1 MITIAL
7 IDDQRLFRESL
18 GNLIR
23 EIPGISCLYQCDG
36 GAEFLAAIGKEG
48 AAVPE
53 VILLDLEM
61 PGMNGIELN
70 QLLQIKYPAIKV
82 IILSV
87 HAQEKLIASLIREG
101 ADGYLTKNCDRTE
114 LAEALEMVH
123 RHGYYINKMTLE
135 AIRNHAR
142 LTPAPIRNSN
152 GIPIDLTK
160 RETEILSLICYEYS
174 NEEIAARLYL
184 SPRTVEGHR
193 LSLAQ
198 KIGCKNTAGLVIF
211 AVRYGIHPLIL

>member
-1 MITIAL
+1 
-7 IDDQRLFRESL
+7 
-18 GNLIR
+18 
-23 EIPGISCLYQCDG
+23 
-36 GAEFLAAIGKEG
+36 
-48 AAVPE
+48 
-53 VILLDLEM
+53 
-61 PGMNGIELN
+61 
-70 QLLQIKYPAIKV
+70 
-82 IILSV
+82 
-87 HAQEKLIASLIREG
+87 
-101 ADGYLTKNCDRTE
+101 
-114 LAEALEMVH
+114 
-123 RHGYYINKMTLE
+123 MTLE